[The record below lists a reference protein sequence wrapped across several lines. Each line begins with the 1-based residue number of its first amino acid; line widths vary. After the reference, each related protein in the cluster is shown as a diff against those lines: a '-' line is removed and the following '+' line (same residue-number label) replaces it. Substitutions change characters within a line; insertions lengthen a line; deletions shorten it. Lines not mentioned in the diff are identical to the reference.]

1 MASVTLRLK
10 PEDTWLA
17 TASRTRL
24 RCIAVALAF
33 VSFVVTQALHWLFV
47 PLDNLEQLG
56 GRMAGDALGAI
67 LIGLLIYRVLLG
79 VHDRRRATIER
90 LQLIAGLNH
99 HIRNSLQAIQ
109 FSAQT
114 LDQEG
119 AIRQI
124 EESVQRISRVLR
136 EIIPMSEGQAPRDI
150 DRK

>member
-24 RCIAVALAF
+24 RCVAVGLAL
-33 VSFVVTQALHWLFV
+33 VSFVATQALHWVFF
-47 PLDNLEQLG
+47 PLASLELLG
-56 GRMAGDALGAI
+56 RRMAGDALGA
-67 LIGLLIYRVLLG
+67 LLVGLLFYRVLLG
-79 VHDRRRATIER
+79 VHERRRATLER

-124 EESVQRISRVLR
+124 EESVQRISRVLG
-136 EIIPMSEGQAPRDI
+136 EIIPMSGKQPPPDI
-150 DRK
+150 VRK